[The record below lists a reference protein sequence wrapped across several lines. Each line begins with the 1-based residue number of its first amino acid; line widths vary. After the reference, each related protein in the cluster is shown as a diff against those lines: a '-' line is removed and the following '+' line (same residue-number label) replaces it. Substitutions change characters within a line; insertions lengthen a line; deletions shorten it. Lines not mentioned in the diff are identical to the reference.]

1 MRLLHWHPAGD
12 YQTGEYDTDAAENVA
27 YDKNTKRAFLASAE
41 SGTVQVV
48 DISSPRDL
56 VETGTLNV
64 GAIMA
69 AQCTDV
75 DCDYEDMD
83 FGGGSAPC
91 GYAPMKNIIFEK
103 GDCSACAE
111 TGTCA
116 ASDCPYTRNP
126 GYNAGKLAV
135 DASVGTAAGCR
146 AACQADP
153 GCAHFSWE
161 NELWTAGN
169 QATFG
174 TAGETVRVARC
185 FLKGTYGQQNRDGE
199 TITPEKCNADAY
211 VHWEAHKSQST
222 RGEAWAGMAPDY
234 PYGFAPGKHYTHV
247 YDGEWMG
254 LSGPK
259 YCQKFQAESVQ
270 SVAVTHVPGYPNAIV
285 ATASPHKF
293 DFAKGMLAFF
303 DAKTFEFLACGP
315 AGNKPEGIASDFN
328 GKISCINEG
337 SAMSLED
344 TPIDVEGSMTMC
356 TATAASGAFSVS
368 CETKD
373 LAKANFKDGKWKHAV
388 EYRVDGVR
396 LYGPN
401 ANNVTYDLEPEGG
414 AFTEDGL
421 YQLVVM
427 QDNDA
432 YAMYDVAAGKFLFMG
447 GFSSMATESTLDGSD
462 KDDKINIHDV
472 SPSKPLTMPDQVTSF
487 THDGEYYF
495 ITSNEG
501 GSRDDGDGLI
511 GKSGDWEGEEIRMSD
526 IPGCTGP
533 LCEKA
538 ELGRVLTTGYMP
550 SDYAIN
556 ACGNNMCG
564 ADGLDAGGDGDD
576 GPVRTGVKGAGAF
589 KCIYKNADYGGCGS
603 VCNLHDNHYEWADPS
618 GCSNYPTTLAHYV
631 HSDADNE
638 YYGPGCTANNCDKGG
653 WRYAS
658 WAQKNG
664 VKPELAES
672 ATSLSP
678 LGYDSAVA
686 CQQLCKD
693 EPGCDHWCAVACLT
707 V

>member
-41 SGTVQVV
+41 SGTLQVV
-48 DISSPRDL
+48 DISNPHNL
-56 VETGTLNV
+56 VETSTIAV
-64 GAIMA
+64 GAIMES
-69 AQCTDV
+69 QCTDV

-83 FGGGSAPC
+83 FGGGSALC
-91 GYAPMKNIIFEK
+91 KYAPMKNIIFEK
-103 GDCSACAE
+103 GDCSACAK
-111 TGTCA
+111 TGDCA
-116 ASDCPYTRNP
+116 ASDCPYTSNP
-126 GYNAGKLAV
+126 GYNAGGLAV

-146 AACQADP
+146 AACQADAN
-153 GCAHFSWE
+153 CAHFSWE
-161 NELWTAGN
+161 NELWAAGD
-169 QATFG
+169 QAKYG
-174 TAGETVRVARC
+174 TPGETVRVARC
-185 FLKGTYGQQNRDGE
+185 FLKGTYGNTDRDGN
-199 TITPEKCNADAY
+199 TVTPEECNAKAY
-211 VHWEAHKSQST
+211 VHWEAHKSQT
-222 RGEAWAGMAPDY
+222 DRGDDWVGGPKYA
-234 PYGFAPGKHYTHV
+234 YGFAPGKHYTHV

-315 AGNKPEGIASDFN
+315 AGNKPEGIASDFK

-337 SAMSLED
+337 SAMELSA

-356 TATAASGAFSVS
+356 TATAAIGAFSVS

-373 LAKANFKDGKWKHAV
+373 VAKANFKDGKWKHAV

-432 YAMYDVAAGKFLFMG
+432 YAMYDVAAGKYIFMG
-447 GFSSMATESTLDGSD
+447 GFSTMATTSTLDGSD

-487 THDGEYYF
+487 THNGEYYF

-501 GSRDDGDGLI
+501 GSRDDGDGLL
-511 GKSGDWEGEEIRMSD
+511 GKSGEWEGEEIRMKD
-526 IPGCTGP
+526 IPGCTGA
-533 LCEKA
+533 LCDSA

-576 GPVRTGVKGAGAF
+576 GPIRPGVKGAGAF
-589 KCIYKNADYGGCGS
+589 KCIYPDADYGGCGAI
-603 VCNLHDNHYEWADPS
+603 CNLHDDHYEWADAS
-618 GCSNYPTTLAHYV
+618 GSTTW
-631 HSDADNE
+631 
-638 YYGPGCTANNCDKGG
+638 GG
-653 WRYAS
+653 
-658 WAQKNG
+658 
-664 VKPELAES
+664 
-672 ATSLSP
+672 
-678 LGYDSAVA
+678 AVSR
-686 CQQLCKD
+686 L
-693 EPGCDHWCAVACLT
+693 PHL
-707 V
+707 